1 MELTTQDLKS
11 VILALLTMAL
21 VYGFKRFWQYRTKK
35 AIAGKIEGLK
45 VEQEWLERVGNS
57 FEEAVLFSFRLLFIV
72 LFLIGVASIVGP
84 LLDFI
89 SGAANPFTLFKFA
102 SWVLVIVASFVSV
115 SKLSQIRRY
124 PEETERLKQKIKAL
138 EVRLSKFEDQ

>member
-1 MELTTQDLKS
+1 VELTTQDLKS

-35 AIAGKIEGLK
+35 SIAGKIEGLK
-45 VEQEWLERVGNS
+45 VEQEWLERVGNF

-84 LLDFI
+84 LLEFI
-89 SGAANPFTLFKFA
+89 SGAANPFALFKFA
-102 SWVLVIVASFVSV
+102 SWALVIVASFVSV

>member
-35 AIAGKIEGLK
+35 AITGKLEGLK
-45 VEQEWLERVGNS
+45 IEQEWLERVGNS

-84 LLDFI
+84 LLEFI
-89 SGAANPFTLFKFA
+89 SGASSPFTLFKFTA
-102 SWVLVIVASFVSV
+102 WVLVIVASFVSV
-115 SKLSQIRRY
+115 SKLNQIRRY
-124 PEETERLKQKIKAL
+124 PEEKERLKQKINAL
-138 EVRLSKFEDQ
+138 EAHLSKFEDQ